1 MEFEYTVTKSIYIEE
16 DDLREMRERVK
27 KGEKFERV
35 FEDIM
40 LGYDDDAYYDSG
52 YIRED
57 VKEEILKT
65 S

>member
-1 MEFEYTVTKSIYIEE
+1 MEFEFTKSIYIEE
-16 DDLREMRERVK
+16 RHLREMRERVK
-27 KGEKFERV
+27 KGEKFESV

-40 LGYDDDAYYDSG
+40 LGYDDDDYYDAG